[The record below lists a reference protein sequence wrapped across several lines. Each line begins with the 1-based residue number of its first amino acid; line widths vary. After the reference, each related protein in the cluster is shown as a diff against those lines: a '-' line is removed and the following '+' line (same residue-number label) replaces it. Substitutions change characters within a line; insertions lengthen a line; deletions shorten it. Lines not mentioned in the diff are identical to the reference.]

1 MRDFFD
7 PSAEE
12 QVVVFLERSTIYKAE
27 RLIESCERCN
37 PVGAE
42 LHFDH
47 LLDRVTGAD
56 PSVTDYILEQ
66 PAKCPKCRHDILEKT
81 LIEPE

>member
-12 QVVVFLERSTIYKAE
+12 QVVVLVERPTIY
-27 RLIESCERCN
+27 N
-37 PVGAE
+37 
-42 LHFDH
+42 
-47 LLDRVTGAD
+47 LLDRITGAD